1 MPRASCWYMD
11 IEVSICQQKG
21 VPMNIP
27 VVKGKTSGGLEI
39 LIEQYRD
46 DAGKLSCSNAFKIAS
61 KLKLKPMEVG
71 EKAKALGVRITACD
85 LGQFGK
91 QPMGV
96 FRHEV
101 LKDLEQVCDSERR
114 VYCGVARDLAKK
126 SNLKTVRTA
135 IRRGDMDVLYCELG
149 CFTAKKRTRLYVKT
163 KTWIEN
169 QDKTRLFGK
178 GKTELLELISEYGSI
193 EKSSEILGMSVLR
206 AWEHIAEL
214 RKNLDDALVEEGAGQ
229 ISLTPVAQEFIAN
242 YHTLQDEIEDF
253 ANARFKE
260 LFLKPRNKREFG

>member
-1 MPRASCWYMD
+1 
-11 IEVSICQQKG
+11 
-21 VPMNIP
+21 MNFP
-27 VVKGKTSGGLEI
+27 NVNEETPNGLEI
-39 LIEQYRD
+39 LIEKYRD
-46 DAGKLSCSNAFKIAS
+46 DNGKLSCSNSFKIA
-61 KLKLKPMEVG
+61 KKVGVEPMIVG
-71 EKAKALGVRITACD
+71 NKAKEMGVRIASCD

-91 QPMGV
+91 QSIGV
-96 FRHEV
+96 FKHEV
-101 LKDLEQVCDSERR
+101 LQDLEKIADSEKR
-114 VYCGVARDLAKK
+114 VYCKAARELAKK

-135 IRRGDMDVLYCELG
+135 IKRGEIDVLYCQLG
-149 CFTAKKRTRLYVKT
+149 CFTAKKRTRLYIKT

-169 QDKTRLFGK
+169 QNKTRLFGK
-178 GKTELLELISEYGSI
+178 GKTELLELIAEYGSI
-193 EKSSEILGMSVLR
+193 EKASKILGMSVIR

-229 ISLTPVAQEFIAN
+229 ISLTLVAQEFITN